1 MFNPL
6 QSARDLTRLYEIGS
20 VLARYG
26 FGGIVKALG
35 LSRALSRFR
44 RRRRGEA
51 RELTELELPE
61 RVRRVLEELGPT
73 FIKLGQVLATR
84 LDLLGREWIEELQR
98 LQRHSPPVEYRHL
111 RAQLTADLGAPP
123 EEVFAAIDEQ
133 PYAAASIAQTHRART
148 KAGEEVILKIRRPG
162 IERTIDSDLR
172 LLEHLAELA
181 EARLPELR
189 RYRPSALVRQFAA
202 SLRREL
208 DFTIEA
214 RSMQRIAAALD
225 DDSIIV
231 VPRIYRR
238 WSGER
243 LLVEEFIDGIPGHDA
258 AALRAAGL
266 DGELIA
272 RSAAR
277 EIFRMIL
284 VDGFFHADPHGGNLI
299 YLRGNRLALVDFG
312 MVGRLSRSRRG
323 ELIDLL
329 AALLGHDAEGAAEL
343 LLRWSDA
350 ATADLAPPLA
360 AAPDRGRLADA
371 IELLAESTFG
381 AELRQLNVAR
391 FFGDVTRIMR
401 EQHLTLLPDFALMVK
416 TLATLEGL
424 GLQLAPSFDFASEI
438 EPVIR
443 EALSRRYAPGTLAAR
458 GWRAAN
464 DLAGLLPDLPGD
476 LRTLR
481 RLLRRGQ
488 LHHLVRMEQLEQF
501 SERLD
506 RVASRLAISFVTA
519 AFIVGAA
526 VVVAAET
533 GPVVLGLRLFE
544 VLGIGAV
551 LGGLWVL
558 VSIWRGRSRH

>member
-1 MFNPL
+1 M
-6 QSARDLTRLYEIGS
+6 
-20 VLARYG
+20 
-26 FGGIVKALG
+26 
-35 LSRALSRFR
+35 
-44 RRRRGEA
+44 
-51 RELTELELPE
+51 
-61 RVRRVLEELGPT
+61 LEELGPT

-84 LDLLGREWIEELQR
+84 LDLLGREWIDE
-98 LQRHSPPVEYRHL
+98 LQRHSPPVEYRTL
-111 RAQLTADLGAPP
+111 RAQLTEDQGAPP

-133 PYAAASIAQTHRART
+133 PCAAASIAQTHRART
-148 KAGEEVILKIRRPG
+148 RDGDEVILKIRRPG

-181 EARLPELR
+181 EAQLPELR

-208 DFTIEA
+208 DFSIEA
-214 RSMQRIAAALD
+214 RSMERIAAQLV

-231 VPRIYRR
+231 VPKVYRR

-243 LLVEEFIDGIPGHDA
+243 LLVEEFIDGIPGHDVG
-258 AALRAAGL
+258 ALAAAGL
-266 DGELIA
+266 DGERIA
-272 RSAAR
+272 RRAAR

-299 YLRGNRLALVDFG
+299 YLRGDRLALVDFG
-312 MVGRLSRSRRG
+312 MVGRLSRTRRG
-323 ELIDLL
+323 ELIDLF

-343 LLRWSDA
+343 LLRWSEA
-350 ATADLAPPLA
+350 ATADLDQPHAHS
-360 AAPDRGRLADA
+360 PDRDRLAEA

-416 TLATLEGL
+416 ALVTLEGL
-424 GLQLAPSFDFASEI
+424 GVQLAPGFDFASEI

-443 EALSRRYAPGTLAAR
+443 EALSRRYAPGNLAAR
-458 GWRAAN
+458 GWRTVN
-464 DLAGLLPDLPGD
+464 DLAGVLPELPGD
-476 LRTLR
+476 LRALR
-481 RLLRRGQ
+481 QLQRRGQ
-488 LHHLVRMEQLEQF
+488 LRHLVRMEQLDQF

-558 VSIWRGRSRH
+558 ISIWVLLDAALERRWRAREQMRQAVLARHEQGADLPVQGRAEAAFELLAQGGDGGGGNPGVAQHLRVGGG